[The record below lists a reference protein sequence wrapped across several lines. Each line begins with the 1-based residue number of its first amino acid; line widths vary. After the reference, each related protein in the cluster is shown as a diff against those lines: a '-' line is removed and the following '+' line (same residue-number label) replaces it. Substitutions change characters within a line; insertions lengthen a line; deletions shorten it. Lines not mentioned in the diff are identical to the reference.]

1 MKIVFLGT
9 NGWYDT
15 KTGNTICTLIESN
28 DYFIILDAGNGIY
41 KVNEYI
47 KDSTKPI
54 YLFLSHFHIDHI
66 EGLHTLNKFNFK
78 QGIQIYGQ
86 KRTEKILKT
95 VITKPY
101 TVPFEDLPFNV
112 TLHEVTDKDHK
123 LPFLVKSKPLIH
135 SSSCLGYRF
144 EVDGKILAYCTDTGI
159 CDNAF
164 KLAENADLLITEC
177 SLKERSDNNEWPHL
191 NPEDAVEIAKISGAK
206 KLALTHFDANI
217 YRSIDERVKIQNK
230 MNDKFKNLIVT
241 QDNMKIII

>member
-1 MKIVFLGT
+1 MRVVFLGT

-28 DYFIILDAGNGIY
+28 DYFLILDAGNGIY
-41 KVNEYI
+41 KLDKYI
-47 KDSTKPI
+47 KNSNKPI
-54 YLFLSHFHIDHI
+54 YLFLSHFHMDHI

-86 KRTEKILKT
+86 KGTEKILKA
-95 VITKPY
+95 VINEPY
-101 TVPFEDLPFNV
+101 TVPFDDLPFNV
-112 TLHEVTDKDHK
+112 IIHELTDKDYE

-159 CDNAF
+159 CDNAVE
-164 KLAENADLLITEC
+164 LAENADLLITEC
-177 SLKERSDNNEWPHL
+177 SLKERSNNNEWPHL
-191 NPEDAVEIAKISGAK
+191 NPEDAVEIAEISGAK

-217 YRSIDERVKIQNK
+217 YRSTDERIGAKIEVKA
-230 MNDKFKNLIVT
+230 KFKNLVVT
-241 QDNMKIII
+241 EDNLEIFI